1 MTIVLNFKNDKNYEK
16 MAVGIKIQKVEGSK
30 FHEDAISSFS
40 NFKTRQFLL
49 TMAFP

>member
-1 MTIVLNFKNDKNYEK
+1 MKKWRLGLKFILE
-16 MAVGIKIQKVEGSK
+16 IKIQKVEGSK